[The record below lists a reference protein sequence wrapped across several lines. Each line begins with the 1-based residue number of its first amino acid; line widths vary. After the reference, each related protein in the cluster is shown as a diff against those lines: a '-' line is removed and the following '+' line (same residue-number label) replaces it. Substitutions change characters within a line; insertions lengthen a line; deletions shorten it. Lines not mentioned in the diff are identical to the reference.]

1 MFNFNF
7 MQKNYQLL
15 LIIIINYNYRNSQKN
30 RICTCNA
37 DNLYQFL
44 ENADNS
50 KFEEE
55 VMTLFTR
62 ST

>member
-30 RICTCNA
+30 RIAMQTIYIN
-37 DNLYQFL
+37 FL
-44 ENADNS
+44 R
-50 KFEEE
+50 
-55 VMTLFTR
+55 MLIT
-62 ST
+62 

>member
-44 ENADNS
+44 ENVDNINS
-50 KFEEE
+50 KKR
-55 VMTLFTR
+55 L
-62 ST
+62 